1 MFMAQRALLLCIAS
15 AGMASAAAFVV
26 PGRHALPSR
35 RMTINADTQA
45 VAARR
50 ARFTVLRMADLS
62 LFSPAKTNLFLRI
75 TRKRE
80 DGFHELASVF
90 QALGLGDTLDIS
102 KLDSGTDD
110 ILSCNV
116 DEVPLDGKNLIIKA
130 FQLFREQTGQKAFF
144 RCDIDKQTPLEG
156 GMGGGSSN
164 CATALWAANKL
175 CGSPASNEQLIEWGG
190 KLGSDV
196 SFFLSLGT
204 AYCTGRGELIE
215 NIPSIPTPKGSFWVV
230 KPAQGCP
237 TGQVYG
243 KLGLSPGQDL
253 AGPDPVAL
261 RDKMLAAGLSQ
272 DVCVNDLELPAQQVL
287 PKLAAIKDA
296 LKQGGFHTVLLSG
309 SGATTFCLSASPD
322 ANPKEALLAAGLWEE
337 SMLLEGPIS
346 FVSRSADGWYTFPAS
361 F

>member
-1 MFMAQRALLLCIAS
+1 M
-15 AGMASAAAFVV
+15 
-26 PGRHALPSR
+26 
-35 RMTINADTQA
+35 
-45 VAARR
+45 
-50 ARFTVLRMADLS
+50 
-62 LFSPAKTNLFLRI
+62 
-75 TRKRE
+75 
-80 DGFHELASVF
+80 
-90 QALGLGDTLDIS
+90 
-102 KLDSGTDD
+102 
-110 ILSCNV
+110 

-309 SGATTFCLSASPD
+309 SGNRISSALCLPCLSA
-322 ANPKEALLAAGLWEE
+322 
-337 SMLLEGPIS
+337 
-346 FVSRSADGWYTFPAS
+346 
-361 F
+361 

>member
-1 MFMAQRALLLCIAS
+1 M
-15 AGMASAAAFVV
+15 
-26 PGRHALPSR
+26 
-35 RMTINADTQA
+35 
-45 VAARR
+45 
-50 ARFTVLRMADLS
+50 
-62 LFSPAKTNLFLRI
+62 
-75 TRKRE
+75 
-80 DGFHELASVF
+80 
-90 QALGLGDTLDIS
+90 
-102 KLDSGTDD
+102 
-110 ILSCNV
+110 
-116 DEVPLDGKNLIIKA
+116 DEVPLDGRNLIIKA

-309 SGATTFCLSASPD
+309 SGNHHQQRPLFAMPMSVKTFLKRESPD
-322 ANPKEALLAAGLWEE
+322 TTHQNCGSSYVVNLRRRDYILPQRITRCQPQRSAAGCWLVGGEHDAGR
-337 SMLLEGPIS
+337 SYLLRLAFGRR
-346 FVSRSADGWYTFPAS
+346 VVHFPRN
-361 F
+361 FLTRQPQERQRFL